1 MRTDGQIPGPLGRRP
16 RPVRAALRRAMGPWG
31 IVLAEGATR
40 LFDFALSLSFL
51 VILSPFLLVRG
62 TVGLARERRL
72 FDRAQRTGRYRE
84 RFDLL
89 AFAGGVRLSSLAALF
104 NVLKGDL
111 SFVGPRALT
120 VEEAERVPIRG
131 VVRFDV
137 RPGLVSPWGLRKK
150 TGVAYG
156 DETDVDAEFVWGE
169 TVKGDVGLL
178 ARAVPGI
185 VLGGGG
191 DGKSAPPE
199 FSIFGVRIL
208 NTTMNEAVDWI
219 VARSRG
225 EEASPVAFVNPDC
238 LNIAH
243 GNATYREALAA
254 ADRVLPD
261 GIGIHLAC
269 RILETPLLANVN
281 GTDLFPLLCERA
293 AAGKVPLF
301 LLGARPGVAEA
312 AARTMTER
320 YPGLVVAGI
329 RDGYF
334 SPDEE
339 SGVLDEINRSG
350 AGVLLVAM
358 GAPRQEVWLHE
369 RRERLSVPVRMGVG
383 GLFDFYSGRIRRA
396 PQWMR
401 DVGLEWVYR
410 LLQEPGRMWRRYVVG
425 NPLFLMRVFREAR
438 RRKA

>member
-1 MRTDGQIPGPLGRRP
+1 MRTESPIPGPLGRRP

-31 IVLAEGATR
+31 MVVAEGATR
-40 LFDFALSLSFL
+40 LLDIVLSLSFL
-51 VILSPFLLVRG
+51 AILSPVLLVRAALA
-62 TVGLARERRL
+62 LARERRL
-72 FDRAQRTGRYRE
+72 FDRSPRAGRYRE
-84 RFDLL
+84 LFDLL
-89 AFAGGVRLSSLAALF
+89 SFAGGARFSSLAALF

-120 VEEAERVPIRG
+120 AGEAERVPIRG

-137 RPGLVSPWGLRKK
+137 RPGLISPWGLRKK

-178 ARAVPGI
+178 ARAVPGF

-191 DGKSAPPE
+191 EGKSAPPE
-199 FSIFGVRIL
+199 FSIFGVRIV
-208 NTTMNEAVDWI
+208 NTTMTEAVDWI
-219 VARSRG
+219 LARSRE
-225 EEASPVAFVNPDC
+225 EEATPVAFVNPDC

-243 GNATYREALAA
+243 GNAAYREALAA
-254 ADRVLPD
+254 AARVLPD

-281 GTDLFPLLCERA
+281 GTDLFPLLCEKA
-293 AAGKVPLF
+293 AAEGAPLF

-312 AARTMTER
+312 AARTMKER
-320 YPGLVVAGI
+320 FPGLLVAGV

-334 SPDEE
+334 SAEE
-339 SGVLDEINRSG
+339 EGAVLDEINRSG
-350 AGVLLVAM
+350 ARVLLVAM

-369 RRERLSVPVRMGVG
+369 RRDRISVPVRMGVG

-410 LLQEPGRMWRRYVVG
+410 LMQEPGRMWRRYVVG
-425 NPLFLMRVFREAR
+425 NPLFLFRVAGEAR
-438 RRKA
+438 RRKR

>member
-1 MRTDGQIPGPLGRRP
+1 MRTVVPIPGPLGRAP
-16 RPVRAALRRAMGPWG
+16 RPVRAALRRATGHWG
-31 IVLAEGATR
+31 MVLAEGATR
-40 LFDFALSLSFL
+40 LLDVLLSLFFL
-51 VILSPFLLVRG
+51 AVLSPLLLLRG
-62 TVGLARERRL
+62 ALAVASEGRL
-72 FDRAQRTGRYRE
+72 FDRSPRAGRYRE
-84 RFDLL
+84 PFDLL
-89 AFAGGVRLSSLAALF
+89 AFAGSARLSSLAALL
-104 NVLKGDL
+104 NVLKGEL

-120 VEEAERVPIRG
+120 VAEADGVPVRG

-137 RPGLVSPWGLRKK
+137 RPGLVSPWGLRKR

-178 ARAVPGI
+178 ARAVPGF
-185 VLGGGG
+185 VLGGSGE
-191 DGKSAPPE
+191 GKAAPPE
-199 FSIFGVRIL
+199 FSIFGVRIV
-208 NTTMNEAVDWI
+208 NTTMKEAVDWI
-219 VARSRG
+219 VERSRR
-225 EEASPVAFVNPDC
+225 EEPSPVAFVNPDC
-238 LNIAH
+238 LNIAF

-254 ADRVLPD
+254 AARVLPD

-293 AAGKVPLF
+293 AAEGVPLF

-312 AARTMTER
+312 AARAMTGR
-320 YPGLVVAGI
+320 FPGLLVAGV

-334 SPDEE
+334 PPGEE
-339 SGVLDEINRSG
+339 DAVLEEINRSG
-350 AGVLLVAM
+350 ARVLLVAM

-369 RRERLSVPVRMGVG
+369 RLHRLSPPVRMGVG

-425 NPLFLMRVFREAR
+425 NPLFLFRVAGEER
-438 RRKA
+438 RRKG

>member
-1 MRTDGQIPGPLGRRP
+1 M
-16 RPVRAALRRAMGPWG
+16 
-31 IVLAEGATR
+31 VLAEGATR
-40 LFDFALSLSFL
+40 LLDVLLSISFL
-51 VILSPFLLVRG
+51 VVLSPLLFLRGAVALV
-62 TVGLARERRL
+62 RERRL
-72 FDRAQRTGRYRE
+72 FGRSPRAGRYRE
-84 RFDLL
+84 AFDLL
-89 AFAGGVRLSSLAALF
+89 AFAGGARLSSLAALF

-120 VEEAERVPIRG
+120 AAEAERVPVRG

-156 DETDVDAEFVWGE
+156 DETDVDADFVWGE
-169 TVKGDVGLL
+169 TVKGDLGLL
-178 ARAVPGI
+178 ARSVPGF
-185 VLGGGG
+185 VLGGA
-191 DGKSAPPE
+191 DEGKSAPPE
-199 FSIFGVRIL
+199 FSIFGVRIV

-225 EEASPVAFVNPDC
+225 EESSPVAFVNPDC

-254 ADRVLPD
+254 ASRVLPD

-281 GTDLFPLLCERA
+281 GTDLFPLLCEKA
-293 AAGKVPLF
+293 AAEKVPLF
-301 LLGARPGVAEA
+301 LLGARPGIAEA
-312 AARTMTER
+312 AARAMSAR
-320 YPGLVVAGI
+320 FPDLVVAGV

-334 SPDEE
+334 SAADEG
-339 SGVLDEINRSG
+339 SVLDEINRSG
-350 AGVLLVAM
+350 ARVLLVAM
-358 GAPRQEVWLHE
+358 GAPRQEIWLHE
-369 RRERLSVPVRMGVG
+369 RRDRLSVPVRMGVG

-425 NPLFLMRVFREAR
+425 NPLFLMRVLREAR

>member
-1 MRTDGQIPGPLGRRP
+1 MRTESSIPGPLGRRP

-31 IVLAEGATR
+31 TVLAEGATR
-40 LFDFALSLSFL
+40 LFDVLLSLLFLVALSPL
-51 VILSPFLLVRG
+51 LLVRG
-62 TVGLARERRL
+62 AVSLGGERRL
-72 FDRAQRTGRYRE
+72 FERSPRIGRYRE
-84 RFDLL
+84 AFDLL
-89 AFAGGVRLSSLAALF
+89 AFAGRARLSSLAVLF

-111 SFVGPRALT
+111 SFVGPRAMT
-120 VEEAERVPIRG
+120 ADEAGRVPVRG

-178 ARAVPGI
+178 ARSVPGL
-185 VLGGGG
+185 VLGGSG
-191 DGKSAPPE
+191 DGKAAPPE
-199 FSIFGVRIL
+199 FSIFGVRIV
-208 NTTMNEAVDWI
+208 NTTMDEAVAWI

-225 EEASPVAFVNPDC
+225 EEVSPVAFVNPDC

-254 ADRVLPD
+254 ASRVLPD

-281 GTDLFPLLCERA
+281 GTDLFPLLCEKA

-301 LLGARPGVAEA
+301 LLGARPGVAQA
-312 AARTMTER
+312 AAEAMTAR
-320 YPGLVVAGI
+320 FPGLAVAGV

-334 SPDEE
+334 SAEE
-339 SGVLDEINRSG
+339 EGAVLDEINRSG
-350 AGVLLVAM
+350 ARVLLVAM

-369 RRERLSVPVRMGVG
+369 RRDLLRVPVRMGVG

-410 LLQEPGRMWRRYVVG
+410 LMQEPGRMWRRYVVG
-425 NPLFLMRVFREAR
+425 NPLFLWRVLREAR